1 MASEPPGKAVHAR
14 DSVIVAEDYASQLRE
29 SAPGQRS
36 KASRRAVATEACS
49 VTPIVSGDS
58 IQRVQWLP
66 GIRQRRRVGKP
77 NFKGCGDWPQ
87 GETKRHVHM
96 WSLGRGVAARAV
108 SLSRSQFALRL
119 LADRQC
125 TSGTKNFRKV
135 AQPIR
140 SGAIKQSG
148 LVQPAVS
155 QFHTLYQL
163 MPVTVA
169 VCT

>member
-87 GETKRHVHM
+87 GDKATCSHVVIGPRGGGTGCIIIAIAIRFT
-96 WSLGRGVAARAV
+96 LTGRPPMHVRNEE
-108 SLSRSQFALRL
+108 F
-119 LADRQC
+119 
-125 TSGTKNFRKV
+125 
-135 AQPIR
+135 
-140 SGAIKQSG
+140 
-148 LVQPAVS
+148 
-155 QFHTLYQL
+155 
-163 MPVTVA
+163 
-169 VCT
+169 